1 MMKRNARFPS
11 RPIGSLPAQRHALL
25 PQPFRHP
32 MR

>member
-1 MMKRNARFPS
+1 MMKRNARSLS
-11 RPIGSLPAQRHALL
+11 RTFGGQPAPRHALL

>member
-1 MMKRNARFPS
+1 MKNRFTFALQSLS
-11 RPIGSLPAQRHALL
+11 RRRVVLRHRPL

>member
-1 MMKRNARFPS
+1 MMKRNARPLS
-11 RPIGSLPAQRHALL
+11 RPFSGLPAQRHALL